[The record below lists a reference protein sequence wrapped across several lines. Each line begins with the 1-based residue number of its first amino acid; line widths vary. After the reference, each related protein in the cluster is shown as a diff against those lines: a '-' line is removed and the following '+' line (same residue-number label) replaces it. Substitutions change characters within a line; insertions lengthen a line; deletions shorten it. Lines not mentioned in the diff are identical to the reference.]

1 MCSFD
6 CRLSK
11 SMQMQNYAKIS
22 YVCSFLNRSTPL
34 FLSKKTRENGE
45 KEIETSLKQR
55 IEQKKREKTT
65 HHHKTHHKHHKNI
78 TKSQVQPQKKSDVL
92 FPGKTPSPSHPSPLP
107 SRDSP
112 FNSPLASRT
121 APGEVRRID
130 ARNFSKISRIFKRN
144 LSEER

>member
-1 MCSFD
+1 
-6 CRLSK
+6 
-11 SMQMQNYAKIS
+11 MQMQKYAKIS

-34 FLSKKTRENGE
+34 FLSKKNRENGE

-55 IEQKKREKTT
+55 IEQKNDKK
-65 HHHKTHHKHHKNI
+65 KHHKHHK
-78 TKSQVQPQKKSDVL
+78 KSSATPKKSDVL

-144 LSEER
+144 LRGEER